1 VKSFLPTSA
10 EKGTAMNDQKPAGW
24 VLVCVA
30 MLLVPA
36 FYVFSSGP
44 ACWLSSR
51 WGAMGL
57 VSHVYR
63 PITRVVEV
71 SGSDT
76 LMSILQT
83 YSALGS
89 TEDAAWAFTPEDP
102 GNAEWTSGW
111 STISMGG
118 TIVLPLTAVA
128 PSPVSEAVPASV
140 PLPPGAAEA
149 QGPSDSVPE

>member
-1 VKSFLPTSA
+1 
-10 EKGTAMNDQKPAGW
+10 MNDQKPAGW

-36 FYVFSSGP
+36 FYVLSTGP

-51 WGAMGL
+51 WGAMDL

-63 PITRVVEV
+63 PLTWVAEV
-71 SGSDT
+71 SESET
-76 LMSILQT
+76 LMSMLQA

-89 TEDAAWAFTPEDP
+89 TEDTAWAFSPEDP

-140 PLPPGAAEA
+140 PLPPGEAEA
-149 QGPSDSVPE
+149 RGPSDSVPE

>member
-1 VKSFLPTSA
+1 
-10 EKGTAMNDQKPAGW
+10 MNDQKPAGW

-63 PITRVVEV
+63 PLTWVAEV
-71 SGSDT
+71 SGSD
-76 LMSILQT
+76 MVMGMLQA

-89 TEDAAWAFTPEDP
+89 TEDAAWAFSPEEP

-111 STISMGG
+111 FSISIGG

-128 PSPVSEAVPASV
+128 PSPVSEDVPASV
-140 PLPPGAAEA
+140 PLRPGEAEA
-149 QGPSDSVPE
+149 QEPSESASERRQ